1 MKFLQALVYSD
12 VRRVILDFLCANEM
26 VTVFCSCLSLR
37 LPCGENIQDIKQC
50 YLSWL
55 NSSGIDARLLQVLAC
70 PVTRN
75 AVMDFLYARDLVLTY
90 LSCRTLKLGFLDD
103 IEDVRKCWLRWWD
116 AQRDKWVK
124 ACEEKKISQQ
134 VDDRSCD
141 QEHGQ
146 RSAVRAV
153 LLLGP
158 LGLQTSVPQ
167 METRLGF
174 SR

>member
-1 MKFLQALVYSD
+1 MKFLQALAYAD

-55 NSSGIDARLLQVLAC
+55 NSSGVDARLLQILAC

-75 AVMDFLYARDLVLTY
+75 AVTDFLYARDLVLTY

-116 AQRDKWVK
+116 AQRDKWVRTG
-124 ACEEKKISQQ
+124 EGGTTTSQM
-134 VDDRSCD
+134 DDRSHD
-141 QEHGQ
+141 QKQ
-146 RSAVRAV
+146 RRRSAVREDLLTV
-153 LLLGP
+153 LVLGP
-158 LGLQTSVPQ
+158 LGLQTSVP
-167 METRLGF
+167 M
-174 SR
+174 S